1 MKQSSML
8 MACMC
13 LCVAMAA
20 RGQSV
25 AVVDMEELVKSHPN
39 TISDKKLLEQTLKDF
54 RVENDELRQKLE
66 AMQDDF
72 EKIRK
77 EAQDPA
83 LSEKARKTAEERA
96 GKAREALIASD
107 RTARE
112 KMQSR
117 QEQFNDM
124 QMRMR
129 KKTVGELREVI
140 GKFAEEKKITL
151 VLFAEATVYNEKS
164 MNITDAILK
173 QLNVQPAPRVTE
185 EAAKPSPLKVK
196 DAPAPA
202 TPK

>member
-8 MACMC
+8 MACVC

-54 RVENDELRQKLE
+54 RVENDDLRQKLE
-66 AMQDDF
+66 AMQEDF

-77 EAQDPA
+77 EALDPA

-140 GKFAEEKKITL
+140 GKYAEDKKITL

-185 EAAKPSPLKVK
+185 EITKPIPVKVK